1 MSDQAKRAPQPAY
14 VLHSY
19 PYRESSLVIEAFTRE
34 GGRVAMVARGARRPK
49 SNLRGVLLAFQPIHL
64 SWFGRAELKTLHS
77 AERFGAYFKL
87 EGLALLCGFY
97 VNELTMKLL
106 ARDDPHERL
115 FEHYEATLQR
125 LAHGLTPQTVALRLF
140 ERDLLR
146 ELGYAFE
153 LEREAKTAQPVIA
166 ERDYAYEVEHG
177 PVPAAATLPAQRR
190 IRGQT
195 LLDLARGEFSSS
207 VSLQQSKLLLRML
220 IDHYLGTQQ
229 LNTRQL
235 LRDLQQI

>member
-1 MSDQAKRAPQPAY
+1 MSDQHKRAPQPAF

-34 GGRVAMVARGARRPK
+34 AGRVAMVARGARRPK
-49 SNLRGVLLAFQPIHL
+49 SNLRGALLAFQPLHL
-64 SWFGRAELKTLHS
+64 SWFGRGELKTLHS
-77 AERFGAYFKL
+77 AERFGGFFKL
-87 EGLALLCGFY
+87 EGLSLLCGFY

-115 FEHYEATLQR
+115 FGHYEATLER
-125 LAHGLTPQTVALRLF
+125 LAQGTLPQTVALRLF

-153 LEREAKTAQPVIA
+153 LEREAKTALPIAA
-166 ERDYAYEVEHG
+166 ERDYAYEIEHG
-177 PVPAAATLPAQRR
+177 PTPAGPALPAHRR
-190 IRGQT
+190 IRGQS
-195 LLDLARGEFSSS
+195 LLDLARGEFSDSL
-207 VSLQQSKLLLRML
+207 SLQQSKLLLRTL
-220 IDHYLGTQQ
+220 IDHYLGAQH

-235 LRDLQQI
+235 LRDLQQL

>member
-1 MSDQAKRAPQPAY
+1 MSDHPKRAPQSAF

-49 SNLRGVLLAFQPIHL
+49 SNLRGALLAFQPLHL
-64 SWFGRAELKTLHS
+64 SWYGRAELKTLHA
-77 AERFGAYFKL
+77 AERVGGYFKL

-125 LAHGLTPQTVALRLF
+125 LAHGAMPQTIALRLF

-166 ERDYAYEVEHG
+166 ELDYAYELEHG
-177 PVPAAATLPAQRR
+177 PTPAPASLPARRR
-190 IRGQT
+190 IRGQS
-195 LLDLARGEFSSS
+195 LLDLARGEFSDP

-220 IDHYLGTQQ
+220 IDHYLGAQH

>member
-1 MSDQAKRAPQPAY
+1 MSDQPKRAPQSAF

-19 PYRESSLVIEAFTRE
+19 PYRESSLVIETFTRE

-49 SNLRGVLLAFQPIHL
+49 SSLRGVLLAFQPLHL
-64 SWFGRAELKTLHS
+64 NWFGRAELKTLHS
-77 AERFGAYFKL
+77 AERLGACFRL

-125 LAHGLTPQTVALRLF
+125 LAGGAMPQTVALRLF

-153 LEREAKTAQPVIA
+153 LEREAKTARPIA
-166 ERDYAYEVEHG
+166 ADRDYAYELEHG
-177 PVPAAATLPAQRR
+177 PVPAATALPVQRR

-195 LLDLARGEFSSS
+195 LLDLARGEFSDS

-220 IDHYLGTQQ
+220 IDHYLGAQQ